1 VLEYKY
7 KASGSTNTPTPT
19 MHTLSPASQNHILS
33 MLDAGYSA
41 AHIAAS
47 TGHGVATVS
56 RLRSTHRSHLSK
68 SLGGRPS
75 KLSSANIH
83 HAQRLISSGKA
94 DTAVDVTKA
103 LRNVTNQSLS
113 AQTVRNSLKVAG
125 MKAVVKKK
133 KPFLSKQHRKAR
145 LDFALTHQDWTVEDW
160 KKVVWSD
167 ETKINRLGSD
177 GRKWVW
183 KKAGEGLSDRLVQGT
198 QKFGGGSVMVWGCM
212 LWDGPGYACRIDGRM
227 DGDLYIKI
235 LEEDLQES
243 LTYYGKDAGDVIFQ
257 QDNDP
262 KHTCKKAKTW
272 FQDHGF
278 NVLLWPAQSPD
289 LNPIEHLWDHVK
301 RKLGEHEVAPKGI
314 LELWERVEQEWNKID
329 AGVCQNLI
337 ESMPRRV
344 AAVLKAK
351 GGYTKY

>member
-1 VLEYKY
+1 
-7 KASGSTNTPTPT
+7 
-19 MHTLSPASQNHILS
+19 MRTLSQASQKHILS
-33 MLDAGYSA
+33 LLDAGHSA
-41 AHIAAS
+41 SYIASS
-47 TGHGVATVS
+47 TGHGIGTIS
-56 RLRSTHRSHLSK
+56 RLRSKYRSHLSK
-68 SLGGRPS
+68 SLGGRPT
-75 KLSSANIH
+75 KLSSANIR

-94 DTAVDVTKA
+94 DTAVDVAKA
-103 LRNVTNQSLS
+103 LRTVTNQSLS
-113 AQTVRNSLKVAG
+113 AQTIRNGLKDIG

-133 KPFLSKQHRKAR
+133 RPFLSKKHKKAR
-145 LDFALTHQDWTVEDW
+145 MDFALTHQHWTLEDW

-183 KKAGEGLSDRLVQGT
+183 KKPGEGLSDRLVQGT
-198 QKFGGGSVMVWGCM
+198 QKFGGGSVMIWGCM
-212 LWDGPGYACRIDGRM
+212 LWDGPGYACKIDGRM
-227 DGDLYIKI
+227 DGDLYVKI
-235 LEEDLQES
+235 LEEDVQAS
-243 LTYYGKDAGDVIFQ
+243 LAYYGKSAEDVIFQ

-262 KHTCKKAKTW
+262 KHMCKKAKAW
-272 FQDHGF
+272 FQDNDF

-301 RKLGEHEVAPKGI
+301 RKLGAYEIAPKGI
-314 LELWERVEQEWNKID
+314 LELWERVEEEWNKIE
-329 AGVCQNLI
+329 AEVCQNLI